1 MQSINTYMH
10 YRLHTLALIGK
21 LVDESERAAPGR
33 DLVHLGADAVVL
45 PGGGGDG
52 GQLMYNIVMVSCT
65 IGSLARK
72 LRSVYTLWER
82 TFIRLKH

>member
-33 DLVHLGADAVVL
+33 DLVHLGADAVAL

-52 GQLMYNIVMVSCT
+52 GQLMYNIVMVCCT
-65 IGSLARK
+65 IGSLAGSCGQSILYGREH
-72 LRSVYTLWER
+72 LSG
-82 TFIRLKH
+82 